1 MDLSRATSRIV
12 GIGARKQSTPQ
23 YGARVPHRVRRDCI
37 MVAVASESQER
48 FVACSFHNFMRSHRC
63 REP

>member
-1 MDLSRATSRIV
+1 VDLSRATSRIV

-37 MVAVASESQER
+37 MVAVAVASESQER
-48 FVACSFHNFMRSHRC
+48 FVACS
-63 REP
+63 

>member
-23 YGARVPHRVRRDCI
+23 YGARVPHRARRDCI
-37 MVAVASESQER
+37 MVAGCGVVPAFALLAR
-48 FVACSFHNFMRSHRC
+48 LAFILIFAA
-63 REP
+63 